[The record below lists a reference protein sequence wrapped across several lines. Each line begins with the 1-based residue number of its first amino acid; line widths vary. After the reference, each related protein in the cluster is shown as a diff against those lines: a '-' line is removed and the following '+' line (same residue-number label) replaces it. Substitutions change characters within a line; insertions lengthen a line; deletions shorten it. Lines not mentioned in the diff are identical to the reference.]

1 MSSRETNLQV
11 LLHLGFA
18 AVALLGTDVAIAQ
31 HGGTPAT
38 PATRAAFEARSGVV
52 ALGKQWNAQV
62 NAETL
67 KLYTELQRQVDS
79 SGIKQISDLR
89 YGPHEQQTF
98 DLFVPEG
105 GFSEPST
112 VLVYLH
118 GGGLSRGDK
127 NAEGSDGLIYGNVGR
142 WIARI
147 GGLGINA
154 NYRLVPDAQW
164 PSGAEDIRLL
174 LEWVRENIGPYGGDP
189 NNVVLMGN
197 SAGATLVAT
206 YLFHEPSQF
215 DDGPG
220 ITAAILSSGAFGEA
234 PESDAALAYFGEGE
248 TGVGRMPLNLVDTY
262 QGRAVPILLW
272 SAEYDVSFIETG
284 VAEMYAK
291 LCRKYEDCP
300 MFVQFQG
307 HNHVSHVM
315 SIDSADTEAASSI
328 MRFYHSVIDRR

>member
-1 MSSRETNLQV
+1 MFFNEKKLEV
-11 LLHLGFA
+11 LPRA
-18 AVALLGTDVAIAQ
+18 AVAAIALIGMGTAVAQ
-31 HGGTPAT
+31 HGAAPSPDRT
-38 PATRAAFEARSGVV
+38 AAFEARAGV
-52 ALGKQWNAQV
+52 AAIGKQWNAQV
-62 NAETL
+62 NADTTR
-67 KLYTELQRQVDS
+67 LYTALQHHVDS
-79 SGIKQISDLR
+79 SGIRQIADLS

-112 VLVYLH
+112 VLIYLH

-127 NAEGSDGLIYGNVGR
+127 NTEGSDGLIYGNVGR
-142 WIARI
+142 WIARA
-147 GGLGINA
+147 GGIGINA
-154 NYRLVPDAQW
+154 NYRLVPDAKW

-197 SAGATLVAT
+197 SAGATHLAT
-206 YLFHEPSQF
+206 YLFHEPSQLQ
-215 DDGPG
+215 DGPG
-220 ITAAILSSGAFGEA
+220 ITAAILSSGAFGQA
-234 PESDAALAYFGEGE
+234 AESDAARAYYGEDGAA
-248 TGVGRMPLNLVDTY
+248 RMPLALVDSY
-262 QGRAVPILLW
+262 QGKAVPVLLW
-272 SAEYDVSFIETG
+272 SAEYDVPSIEAG

-315 SIDSADTEAASSI
+315 SIDSADMEVANVI
-328 MRFYHSVIDRR
+328 MRFYHTVIDRR